1 MPEPTIQLRAVTEA
15 DLPTLFE
22 QQNDPE
28 ACRMAAVPFRPR
40 DAFLA
45 HWEKILANE
54 TIQKQIILFNGQ
66 IAGMLVCFERDHD
79 REVGYWLGRAFWGK
93 GIASAALG
101 LFLPLIPIR
110 PLHAFAAAHNLG
122 SIRVLEKNGFRLI
135 GSERASS
142 DVPGVEIDGCLFLLD
157 AV

>member
-1 MPEPTIQLRAVTEA
+1 MPAILLRDVIES

-40 DAFLA
+40 EAFLA
-45 HWEKILANE
+45 HWAKILADE
-54 TIQKQIILFNGQ
+54 TTQKQTILFEGQ
-66 IAGMLVCFERDHD
+66 IAGMLVCFERDRQ

-93 GIASAALG
+93 GIASTALK
-101 LFLPLIPIR
+101 LFLPQIPIR
-110 PLHAFAAAHNLG
+110 PLHAFAAAHNRG

-135 GSERASS
+135 GTERASS
-142 DVPGVEIDGCLFLLD
+142 DVPGEEIDGKLFLLEK
-157 AV
+157 